1 MRYRDQLGGRVS
13 IARLARIAGVVGA
26 LVGALTAP
34 VAAAQ
39 TYPTKP
45 VRLVVPFPPG
55 GGTDL
60 VGRAIAQGLTERLGQ
75 TVIVDNRAG
84 AGGVIGADHVAK
96 SAPDGYTI
104 MMGTP
109 GPLTINPNLRKVPYD
124 PARDFAPIT
133 LATISPFVLV
143 AHPSVPARSVKELIA
158 IARAKAGQLNYS
170 TSGQGSVSHLAGA
183 QLEALAEI
191 RFTLI
196 PFKGSNPSLT
206 ALVAGQVDLT
216 LENQPVVLP
225 HIGAGKLRGL
235 AVGTAK
241 RSALLPQLPTMREA
255 GVAGYESS
263 TAFGVLAPAGTPEA
277 ILTRLRQKI
286 AGVLKS
292 AELRERLAKQGLE
305 AVGSTPQEYAAH
317 LRDERNRYGDLIKR
331 AGIKLE

>member
-1 MRYRDQLGGRVS
+1 LS
-13 IARLARIAGVVGA
+13 CP
-26 LVGALTAP
+26 ALT
-34 VAAAQ
+34 
-39 TYPTKP
+39 
-45 VRLVVPFPPG
+45 
-55 GGTDL
+55 D
-60 VGRAIAQGLTERLGQ
+60 
-75 TVIVDNRAG
+75 
-84 AGGVIGADHVAK
+84 
-96 SAPDGYTI
+96 
-104 MMGTP
+104 
-109 GPLTINPNLRKVPYD
+109 
-124 PARDFAPIT
+124 
-133 LATISPFVLV
+133 
-143 AHPSVPARSVKELIA
+143 
-158 IARAKAGQLNYS
+158 
-170 TSGQGSVSHLAGA
+170 
-183 QLEALAEI
+183 I

-235 AVGTAK
+235 AVGTVK
-241 RSALLPQLPTMREA
+241 RSALLPRLPTMREA

-277 ILTRLRQKI
+277 ILTRLSQEV